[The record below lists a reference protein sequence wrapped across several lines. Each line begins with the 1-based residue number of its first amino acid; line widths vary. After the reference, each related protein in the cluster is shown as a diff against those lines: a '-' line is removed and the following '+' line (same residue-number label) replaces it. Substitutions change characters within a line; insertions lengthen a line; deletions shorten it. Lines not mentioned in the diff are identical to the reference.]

1 MKLISIYY
9 KEENNSRARA
19 EVIREDRDGGYSIHY
34 YHATG
39 DLFKTES
46 YEGKSLQY
54 VEDAAENWTLG
65 IKVLNG

>member
-19 EVIREDRDGGYSIHY
+19 EVIREDREKYSIHY
-34 YHATG
+34 YHANG

-46 YEGKSLQY
+46 FDGKSVNY
-54 VEDAAENWTLG
+54 VENLAENWASN
-65 IKVLNG
+65 IQNLNG

>member
-19 EVIREDRDGGYSIHY
+19 EVIREDRDGKYSIHY
-34 YHATG
+34 YHANG

-46 YEGKSLQY
+46 FDGKSINY
-54 VEDAAENWTLG
+54 VENLAENWALN
-65 IKVLNG
+65 IQNLNG